1 LIFCFGIVIMPDSR
15 SQDKDPRDEYASRLV
30 MRKRTVA
37 LLDREEVRIA
47 SLRFLL
53 FLIAAVMTWL
63 SIQSG
68 LFSAWWMAAPLCA
81 FVGLLVIHERVRR
94 RRRRTNRAVSY
105 YEKGISRLEN
115 RWAGEGETGDAFIDD
130 SHPYAG
136 DLDIFGKGSLFE
148 LISRARTK
156 AGEETLSQWLKAAA
170 SPEEVLARQ
179 AAVEELRARLDLRE
193 DLAVLGTEVRAGVHP
208 EALTKWGLARA
219 LLKSRHLRLAALLL
233 AAGATL
239 TLILWVGWGL
249 NRGFFL
255 LAALAE
261 LLFALHWRKE
271 VREVVESVEQPGR
284 DLALLSQIL
293 ARMERESFATGRL
306 RQLSDALR
314 TEGMPASRQ
323 IAALNRLII
332 LLDSSRNH
340 FFAPIAAILLW
351 NIQCAYSIEDW
362 RRKSGHCVPRWLAA
376 VGELEALCSLAGYAY
391 ENPSDPFP
399 ELATEGPCFEGD
411 ELGHPLIPRKNCV
424 RNDVRLHRDLRVLVV
439 SGSNMSGKSTLLRTV
454 GINAVLALAGA
465 PVRAGKLRISP
476 MVVGASLQRRDS
488 LQEGVSRFYAEITR
502 LRQLVDLTAGPLSLL
517 FLIDEILAGTN
528 SHDRAIGASAVVQD
542 LVRRNAFGLLTTH
555 DLALAEIADHMAPRA
570 ENVHFED
577 SMEHGKLVFDYRL
590 RKGIVRK
597 SNALELMRSIGLE
610 I

>member
-1 LIFCFGIVIMPDSR
+1 MPESKL
-15 SQDKDPRDEYASRLV
+15 QDKDPGGEYASRLA
-30 MRKRTVA
+30 MRKQAVER
-37 LLDREEVRIA
+37 LDREEGRIA
-47 SLRFLL
+47 FLRFVL
-53 FLIAAVMTWL
+53 FLIAAIMGWL
-63 SIQSG
+63 SIQSE
-68 LFSAWWMAAPLCA
+68 LFSAWWMVAPVCA
-81 FVGLLVIHERVRR
+81 FVGLLVVHDRVRR
-94 RRRRTNRAVSY
+94 KRRSSSRAVSY
-105 YEKGISRLEN
+105 YEKGIARLEN
-115 RWAGEGETGDAFIDD
+115 RWAGEGETGDAFHDD
-130 SHPYAG
+130 FHPYAG

-156 AGEETLSQWLKAAA
+156 AGEETLAHWLKFPA
-170 SPEEVLARQ
+170 SPEEILARQ
-179 AAVEELRARLDLRE
+179 AAVGELRARLDLRE

-208 EALTKWGLARA
+208 EALTRWGMARP
-219 LLKSRHLRLAALLL
+219 LLGSRSLRLMASLL
-233 AAGATL
+233 AAVATL
-239 TLILWVGWGL
+239 TLILWVGGGF

-261 LLFALHWRKE
+261 LAFALRWRKE
-271 VREVVESVEQPGR
+271 VRQVVEGVEQPGR

-293 ARMERESFATGRL
+293 ARMEKESFIAGRL
-306 RQLSDALR
+306 KVLSDALR

-340 FFAPIAAILLW
+340 LFAPIAAILLW
-351 NIQCAYSIEDW
+351 NIQCAYSIENW
-362 RRKSGHCVPRWLAA
+362 RRKSGSCVARWLAA

-399 ELATEGPCFEGD
+399 ELASEGPSFEADG
-411 ELGHPLIPRKNCV
+411 LGHPLIPRNHCV
-424 RNDVRLHRDLRVLVV
+424 RNDVKLHRDLRVLVV

-454 GINAVLALAGA
+454 GSNAVLALAGA

-476 MVVGASLQRRDS
+476 IVVGASLQRRDS

-502 LRQLVDLTAGPLSLL
+502 LRQLVDLTAGPLPLL

-555 DLALAEIADHMAPRA
+555 DLALAEIADRLAPRA

-590 RKGIVRK
+590 RRGVVRK